1 MTICANSW
9 QNKLKFEREK
19 TPMRLRPQDVIA
31 LRNAI
36 YDLAPDARAIRL
48 FGSRLDDNARG
59 GDVDLMIDFE
69 KPIDNPAVLSARLAV
84 GASRALSN
92 RKVDILLRAPNL
104 MNSAIHQIALE
115 EGIIL

>member
-1 MTICANSW
+1 MD
-9 QNKLKFEREK
+9 R

-31 LRNAI
+31 LRSAI
-36 YDLAPDARAIRL
+36 YDIAPDACAIRL

-69 KPIDNPAVLSARLAV
+69 KPVDNPAMLSARLAV
-84 GASRALSN
+84 RVSRAMFN

-104 MNSAIHQIALE
+104 ISSAIHQIALD
-115 EGIIL
+115 EGIVL